1 MKKKNLILNDHKFS
15 MIKNSYKQQPKM
27 SQAKITDRKFTT
39 LYDIKEKSHINDI
52 VDNLSIKDLGRMFQ
66 PSFKLYTGHIQTNRR
81 WDGSKG
87 KCDEREYDMSY
98 DGKVTMALFKR
109 MYDLLLAAEDRNIR
123 LMKETTP
130 EKLVAVV
137 GEQTVNKVNKY
148 DKGID
153 YLVDKIKRLEKK
165 VTTMNCSYNKFKDR
179 VEYKLGMGWDK
190 KPVKE
195 KKKTSPAKKRVVI
208 KKKTTPP
215 QSDTESI
222 INEPEVVVAPVKEV
236 VAEPVKEAVS
246 TSTGSMSEI
255 FENLTRA
262 NKQTILDNLDIS
274 HISSHI
280 VYTNKA
286 WRSMASE
293 KSIKEE
299 EAKLKVG
306 FNELY
311 KMGYYEDCNFEKAY
325 QKTIQ
330 EYITDYEDWAE
341 CEEGEPSLQHFLK
354 YIGYFLEINGKTM
367 ESEQLERYQGLY
379 GAISYIIDS

>member
-1 MKKKNLILNDHKFS
+1 
-15 MIKNSYKQQPKM
+15 
-27 SQAKITDRKFTT
+27 
-39 LYDIKEKSHINDI
+39 
-52 VDNLSIKDLGRMFQ
+52 
-66 PSFKLYTGHIQTNRR
+66 
-81 WDGSKG
+81 
-87 KCDEREYDMSY
+87 
-98 DGKVTMALFKR
+98 
-109 MYDLLLAAEDRNIR
+109 
-123 LMKETTP
+123 
-130 EKLVAVV
+130 
-137 GEQTVNKVNKY
+137 
-148 DKGID
+148 
-153 YLVDKIKRLEKK
+153 
-165 VTTMNCSYNKFKDR
+165 
-179 VEYKLGMGWDK
+179 
-190 KPVKE
+190 
-195 KKKTSPAKKRVVI
+195 
-208 KKKTTPP
+208 
-215 QSDTESI
+215 
-222 INEPEVVVAPVKEV
+222 EPEVVVAPVKEV

-262 NKQTILDNLDIS
+262 NKLTILDNLDIS